1 MHVGYVV
8 CKTTCAEW
16 NLIVVGKLIP
26 MKVVPDDCEPRAK
39 RARLCVQYSVANA
52 SVASQQ
58 KIQLAV
64 QHGIAQV
71 NVEQT
76 CSSVLLTE
84 LEQLT
89 HETYYLREV
98 LYRARVKYTPY
109 ALYLS
114 AAKSIGRC
122 MQDSC

>member
-1 MHVGYVV
+1 MMM
-8 CKTTCAEW
+8 
-16 NLIVVGKLIP
+16 NVVGKLIP
-26 MKVVPDDCEPRAK
+26 MKVASDDCEPWAK
-39 RARLCVQYSVANA
+39 RARLCVQYSVA
-52 SVASQQ
+52 SVRVAPH
-58 KIQLAV
+58 KKTQLAV
-64 QHGIAQV
+64 QHGVAQV

-76 CSSVLLTE
+76 CPSALLTE

-109 ALYLS
+109 LLYLS

-122 MQDSC
+122 MQGSC

>member
-1 MHVGYVV
+1 
-8 CKTTCAEW
+8 
-16 NLIVVGKLIP
+16 

-39 RARLCVQYSVANA
+39 RARLCAQYSVANA
-52 SVASQQ
+52 SVASHQ

-76 CSSVLLTE
+76 CSSVL

-114 AAKSIGRC
+114 AAK
-122 MQDSC
+122 